1 MAFHRHPLQRLC
13 FWLHPYCAKFGVVTL
28 LVNRLVADK
37 RYSCKD
43 WFLFAGD
50 DKETA
55 FVRHAAGDE
64 CGVLWREQG
73 DVGVGHGLAVGVY
86 DGALVAVGGFLRTLD
101 GDFCAV
107 DAHADGIEAYHL
119 TDGIGNGLAT
129 NGGSDA
135 EVLQFVVEEVDFVV
149 GALGIQLAQGI
160 AERHIIIFTRDAH
173 SRRTVAYP

>member
-1 MAFHRHPLQRLC
+1 M
-13 FWLHPYCAKFGVVTL
+13 
-28 LVNRLVADK
+28 
-37 RYSCKD
+37 
-43 WFLFAGD
+43 LFAWN

-55 FVRHAAGDE
+55 FIRYSTSNQRGI
-64 CGVLWREQG
+64 LRRKQG
-73 DVGVGHGLAVGVY
+73 DVGVDYGLALLV
-86 DGALVAVGGFLRTLD
+86 DDSTLVAVGGFLRTLD

-119 TDGIGNGLAT
+119 TDGIGHGLAT

-160 AERHIIIFTRDAH
+160 AERHIIIFTRDTFLSLNANGQQQGKSNCNISVH
-173 SRRTVAYP
+173 GG